1 MHRSDGLKVAAVS
14 YTHLDVYKRQ
24 ILCLISINEL
34 EGVYPELGLKYWKRS
49 FRIKNKLI
57 SDPHY
62 FCPICGTDH
71 KNKDYFGFC
80 CEECFNQFNSNE
92 EIK

>member
-1 MHRSDGLKVAAVS
+1 MKTIKLTKSEIEH
-14 YTHLDVYKRQ
+14 

-34 EGVYPELGLKYWKRS
+34 EGAYPELGLKYWKRS

-57 SDPHY
+57 KLISDPGY

>member
-1 MHRSDGLKVAAVS
+1 MKTIKLTKSEIEH
-14 YTHLDVYKRQ
+14 